1 MYVGA
6 EEVDYYNSDH
16 MFREGETVSLNRRRL
31 RVAELLKVC
40 RNQDVLA
47 PSFKPILTRLYY
59 LRTMSETCVTR
70 FKNDS
75 KIKCESSCVIIIYLY
90 YVLTCVVQRKCPLPV
105 YRHALY
111 TALVLLEEGTHLWY
125 YIDGIFAL
133 LLTFLSAAA
142 HLMTF
147 NLPSPIVFVFV
158 LSIASNQAT

>member
-1 MYVGA
+1 MGA

-70 FKNDS
+70 FFRNDS

-90 YVLTCVVQRKCPLPV
+90 YVLTCVVQKMSTACLPACTLH
-105 YRHALY
+105 RSSF
-111 TALVLLEEGTHLWY
+111 T
-125 YIDGIFAL
+125 
-133 LLTFLSAAA
+133 
-142 HLMTF
+142 
-147 NLPSPIVFVFV
+147 
-158 LSIASNQAT
+158 